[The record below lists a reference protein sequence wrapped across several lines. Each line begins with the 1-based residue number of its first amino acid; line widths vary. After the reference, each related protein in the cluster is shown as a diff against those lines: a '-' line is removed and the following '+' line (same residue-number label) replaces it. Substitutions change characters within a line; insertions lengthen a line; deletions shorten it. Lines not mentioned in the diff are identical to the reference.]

1 MATTYISKKTRIEAV
16 KALYPRDDGSS
27 VTFEGNPGVY
37 KAVVDYLSMQEMER
51 DVKAAK
57 EDAALEIKEAM
68 KNAAEATVIG
78 PEGNIYRITWKA
90 VDVAEEPAPRAAF
103 VRRSLSVKKNTTP
116 D

>member
-1 MATTYISKKTRIEAV
+1 MAPTHISTKTRIEAV

-27 VTFEGNPGVY
+27 VTFEGNPGLY

-57 EDAALEIKEAM
+57 ELAALDIKEAM
-68 KNAAEATVIG
+68 KTAAEAVVIG
-78 PEGNIYRITWKA
+78 PEGNVYRITFKA
-90 VDVAEEPAPRAAF
+90 MDVAEHIVAAF

>member
-1 MATTYISKKTRIEAV
+1 MAPTHISTKTRIEAV

-27 VTFEGNPGVY
+27 VTFEGNPGLY

-51 DVKAAK
+51 EVKAAK
-57 EDAALEIKEAM
+57 ELAALDIKEAM
-68 KNAAEATVIG
+68 KNAAEATLIG
-78 PEGNIYRITWKA
+78 PEGNVYRLTWKA
-90 VDVAEEPAPRAAF
+90 AEVAEYMVAAF

>member
-1 MATTYISKKTRIEAV
+1 MAPTHISTKTRIEAI

-27 VTFEGNPGVY
+27 VTFEGNPGLY

-57 EDAALEIKEAM
+57 ELAALDIKEAM
-68 KNAAEATVIG
+68 KNAAEATLIG
-78 PEGNIYRITWKA
+78 PEGNVYRLTWKA
-90 VDVAEEPAPRAAF
+90 MDVAEFTVKAS